1 MEPITAAT
9 IKNVVGSIALNE
21 PGEIARPMRE
31 LSADHV
37 LIAEVLPGKAG
48 VSMRLI
54 HTETTTV
61 VGQATAA
68 IPGSDKT
75 ILRSVRSGVGRMLD
89 EVVIAIAQ
97 NPGELRL
104 TRVAVAP
111 FEALDDGAGAA
122 RIERLIRAEL
132 EQGLIGRGFLVVER
146 TRLADVGEQ
155 LALGQNLSEASAPKL
170 GKALGA
176 QTVVLGSV
184 ADAGDAFVV
193 AVRVVDVESG
203 KTVGAASTKL
213 RRKGAVTLASRSIE
227 TRTPGEA
234 LFRSAIAPGWG
245 QAYNQ
250 EPVKSVVFG
259 ALTYGALL
267 TTIGLG
273 AVGAILAVSYDGYT
287 PAASATP
294 EDYVPLLKGLRD
306 AANGFYIASA
316 IGVGV
321 TAVAW
326 GAGVT
331 DAFFSAQE

>member
-1 MEPITAAT
+1 M
-9 IKNVVGSIALNE
+9 
-21 PGEIARPMRE
+21 
-31 LSADHV
+31 
-37 LIAEVLPGKAG
+37 
-48 VSMRLI
+48 
-54 HTETTTV
+54 
-61 VGQATAA
+61 
-68 IPGSDKT
+68 
-75 ILRSVRSGVGRMLD
+75 
-89 EVVIAIAQ
+89 
-97 NPGELRL
+97 
-104 TRVAVAP
+104 
-111 FEALDDGAGAA
+111 
-122 RIERLIRAEL
+122 
-132 EQGLIGRGFLVVER
+132 
-146 TRLADVGEQ
+146 
-155 LALGQNLSEASAPKL
+155 
-170 GKALGA
+170 
-176 QTVVLGSV
+176 
-184 ADAGDAFVV
+184 
-193 AVRVVDVESG
+193 
-203 KTVGAASTKL
+203 
-213 RRKGAVTLASRSIE
+213 TLASRSIE